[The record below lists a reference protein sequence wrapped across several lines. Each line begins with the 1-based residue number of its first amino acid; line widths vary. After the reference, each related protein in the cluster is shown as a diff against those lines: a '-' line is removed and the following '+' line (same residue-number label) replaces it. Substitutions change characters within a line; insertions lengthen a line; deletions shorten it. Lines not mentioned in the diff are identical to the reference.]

1 HECLDV
7 SDGPREVAR
16 HPLDAVFGDEH
27 VVLDADAD
35 AFVFLKGG
43 ADLGDELAIR
53 GVVGQPL
60 ESVGA
65 DVYPR
70 LVGKDHPG
78 CEGRAIASDVVNVHP
93 QPVAKAVHI
102 PAAKLLSVFYGY
114 EAETE
119 KPIFNNAGRRCTY

>member
-1 HECLDV
+1 
-7 SDGPREVAR
+7 
-16 HPLDAVFGDEH
+16 
-27 VVLDADAD
+27 
-35 AFVFLKGG
+35 
-43 ADLGDELAIR
+43 DLGDELPIR

-78 CEGRAIASDVVNVHP
+78 CEGRAIASDVVDVHS

-102 PAAKLLSVFYGY
+102 PAAKLLSVFHGY

-119 KPIFNNAGRRCTY
+119 KPVLDNAGRRCTYVGKGCAGLGRRRGGLLRVIDDLI